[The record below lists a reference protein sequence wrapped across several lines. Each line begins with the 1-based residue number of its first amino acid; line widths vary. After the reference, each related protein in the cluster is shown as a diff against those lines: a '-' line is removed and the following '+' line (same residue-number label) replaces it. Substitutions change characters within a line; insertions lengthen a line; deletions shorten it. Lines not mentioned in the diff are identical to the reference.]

1 MKFIPKQSKL
11 VLSLTSCGAILL
23 LLSGIIG
30 CDKSE
35 SSSGLKGI
43 VAVDGTDGDSVVVR
57 LYEYPDT
64 EADVSVWSIPSQ
76 YSTVAFPYQSEFAY
90 DYRMQWQI
98 AVDTTDA
105 QGRFEFKDLNPG
117 DYIVVADGN
126 LSNFGSSHYKE
137 NYGWSWPRNVRVDG
151 SEADA
156 GTLQLYPDTVL
167 GVTNISSPVTF
178 TAGRHWVLNGNL
190 YIGSG
195 GSLTVEP
202 GTVIRVSAGKSIYVS
217 AGGELTCIG
226 SPDQFIVFTTDDLI
240 ARDPEEWG
248 TILFSEGAAPPQFK
262 YCRLEFAWTAIE
274 SNVDGGSVEFCYF
287 RSLNEALRSS
297 GIPPV
302 FSRNVILRAGL
313 GVHCGASTN
322 VDITHNVFQ
331 TCDPFSITM
340 DIVDGG
346 EIFCNWFRDGGG
358 SDSSGSGERGV
369 IRLDWVKNVEIYQN
383 SFETSWYAL
392 TVRSGVDSTAIIH
405 HNKFHRMHA
414 VLFIGI
420 TNDRLRYAQPI
431 FQYNCMTTVDG
442 LYAHILACHVN
453 SRDIHAENN
462 YWNGVQSPT
471 SLHNSYLW
479 DCVRQPAEPPCPC
492 FLLEPILSGCGQ
504 VETLTGI
511 PAGICGE

>member
-137 NYGWSWPRNVRVDG
+137 NYGWSWPRNVRVDD

-202 GTVIRVSAGKSIYVS
+202 GTVIRVSAGKS
-217 AGGELTCIG
+217 
-226 SPDQFIVFTTDDLI
+226 
-240 ARDPEEWG
+240 
-248 TILFSEGAAPPQFK
+248 
-262 YCRLEFAWTAIE
+262 
-274 SNVDGGSVEFCYF
+274 
-287 RSLNEALRSS
+287 
-297 GIPPV
+297 
-302 FSRNVILRAGL
+302 
-313 GVHCGASTN
+313 
-322 VDITHNVFQ
+322 
-331 TCDPFSITM
+331 
-340 DIVDGG
+340 
-346 EIFCNWFRDGGG
+346 
-358 SDSSGSGERGV
+358 
-369 IRLDWVKNVEIYQN
+369 
-383 SFETSWYAL
+383 
-392 TVRSGVDSTAIIH
+392 
-405 HNKFHRMHA
+405 
-414 VLFIGI
+414 
-420 TNDRLRYAQPI
+420 
-431 FQYNCMTTVDG
+431 
-442 LYAHILACHVN
+442 
-453 SRDIHAENN
+453 
-462 YWNGVQSPT
+462 
-471 SLHNSYLW
+471 
-479 DCVRQPAEPPCPC
+479 
-492 FLLEPILSGCGQ
+492 
-504 VETLTGI
+504 
-511 PAGICGE
+511 